1 MTETNKIVAAIL
13 ASTTPDGPQ
22 VKLQTCY
29 QLRDEIEQKRA
40 EQAEQA
46 RTIITENDKI
56 VAAIL
61 ATTVPGSTD
70 GKLQTYYELLGEIER
85 REEKARNAGM
95 GLC

>member
-1 MTETNKIVAAIL
+1 MIETDKIVAAIL
-13 ASTTPDGPQ
+13 ASTTPDGHQ

-29 QLRDEIEQKRA
+29 QLLGEIEKRA
-40 EQAEQA
+40 EHAEQA
-46 RTIITENDKI
+46 RTIITEYDKI

-61 ATTVPGSTD
+61 ATAVPGSTD

-85 REEKARNAGM
+85 REEKARNARM